1 MMRLLLALSFL
12 FTLVGFCHAQEE
24 NALPTVER
32 PSRWDTAPRFPGG
45 AMAWR
50 QYVEDSVRTPAGG
63 WPAGRSGHVL
73 AEVGFDSLGRV
84 TAVRIVN
91 GVPGAAVMARET
103 ERLLWAMPAWEP
115 ATKDGRPVPAEVP
128 LSIPFPPRWR
138 RIR

>member
-1 MMRLLLALSFL
+1 MRLLLISLSL
-12 FTLVGFCHAQEE
+12 FILVGFCHAQED

-50 QYVEDSVRTPAGG
+50 RYVEDSVRTPVDG
-63 WPAGRSGHVL
+63 WPAGRSGQVL
-73 AEVGFDSLGRV
+73 AEVTFDSLGQV

-103 ERLLWAMPAWEP
+103 ERLLWAMPRWEP
-115 ATKDGRPVPAEVP
+115 ATKEGRPVPAEVH
-128 LSIPFPPRWR
+128 LSVPFPPRWR
-138 RIR
+138 RKR